1 MKNALV
7 INKHADVIIANMPL
21 HR

>member
-7 INKHADVIIANMPL
+7 IQNVVC
-21 HR
+21 